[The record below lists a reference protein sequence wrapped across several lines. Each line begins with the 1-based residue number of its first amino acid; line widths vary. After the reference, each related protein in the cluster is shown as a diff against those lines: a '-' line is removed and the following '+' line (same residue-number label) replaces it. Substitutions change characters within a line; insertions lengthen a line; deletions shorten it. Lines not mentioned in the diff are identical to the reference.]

1 MENPIKM
8 DDLGVPLFL
17 ETSIL
22 VNILQMIYRWCSG
35 TTSNFSSSTST
46 CFSVCMPFPPGMKFL
61 CIPRLITG
69 IAVQT
74 CCLQLQYHYMYIVEI
89 PL

>member
-22 VNILQMIYRWCSG
+22 VTAHVARCKIQKPIQHPKIDLMVNLD
-35 TTSNFSSSTST
+35 TNSTPS
-46 CFSVCMPFPPGMKFL
+46 FPY
-61 CIPRLITG
+61 
-69 IAVQT
+69 QT
-74 CCLQLQYHYMYIVEI
+74 PH
-89 PL
+89 